1 MWFMYYDSHVKK
13 NNDVIRTLHMLAG
26 SKYYDFM
33 KLTQMETAHCTML
46 VLATH
51 CNYTGCCKG

>member
-1 MWFMYYDSHVKK
+1 MSFELY
-13 NNDVIRTLHMLAG
+13 IMLAG

-33 KLTQMETAHCTML
+33 KLTQMEMAHCTML

-51 CNYTGCCKG
+51 YNYTGCCKG